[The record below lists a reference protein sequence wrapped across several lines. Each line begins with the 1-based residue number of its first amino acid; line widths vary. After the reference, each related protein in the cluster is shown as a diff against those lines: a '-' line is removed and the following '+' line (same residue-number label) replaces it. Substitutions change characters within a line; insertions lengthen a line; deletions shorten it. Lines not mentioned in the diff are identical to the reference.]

1 VVSDVPAG
9 TAFPE
14 VVVGS
19 VGQTQGIIKLSE
31 GQETGV
37 GGDGGTV
44 EFQPDFR
51 IELESQRGLF
61 AVTHQVPPGRL
72 RYLKQNAKWM
82 GEL

>member
-1 VVSDVPAG
+1 MKICYPSLTVLCFGSS
-9 TAFPE
+9 PE
-14 VVVGS
+14 G
-19 VGQTQGIIKLSE
+19 L
-31 GQETGV
+31 ETGV

-51 IELESQRGLF
+51 IELESQLGLF

>member
-1 VVSDVPAG
+1 MVSDVPSG

-19 VGQTQGIIKLSE
+19 VGQTQSIIKLSE

-51 IELESQRGLF
+51 IEMEPQRGLF
-61 AVTHQVPPGRL
+61 AVTH
-72 RYLKQNAKWM
+72 
-82 GEL
+82 